1 MERLIYKEEQSFR
14 NSIMLWILLAAIL
27 LMISGFGIGFYQQ
40 FYLRKPFGDN
50 PMSDNGLLWSGIIT
64 MVVVGVIFALL
75 MGGVLVTEIY
85 SDGIRYKFPPLIR
98 KMRFIPLRDIAS
110 AEVGKYSPLLEF
122 GGWGWRKR
130 LLQRKTAYNVSGRT
144 GIRITL
150 KNGSQIML
158 GTQKQEE
165 MKRAVDKMMKPDT
178 FKYTI

>member
-14 NSIMLWILLAAIL
+14 NSFMLWILLAAIL
-27 LMISGFGIGFYQQ
+27 VMISGFGIGFYQQ
-40 FYLRKPFGDN
+40 FYLHNPYGDK
-50 PMSDNGLLWSGIIT
+50 PMSDNGLLWSGVIT
-64 MVVVGVIFALL
+64 TVVVGVIFAML
-75 MGGVLVTEIY
+75 MGGVLVTEIW

-110 AEVGKYSPLLEF
+110 AEVGKYRPLLEF

-130 LLQRKTAYNVSGRT
+130 LLQRKTAYNVSGSI

-150 KNGSQIML
+150 KNGSQILL
-158 GTQKQEE
+158 GTLKQEE

-178 FKYTI
+178 NKYPI

>member
-75 MGGVLVTEIY
+75 MGGVLVTEIC

-98 KMRFIPLRDIAS
+98 KMRFIPLHDIAS